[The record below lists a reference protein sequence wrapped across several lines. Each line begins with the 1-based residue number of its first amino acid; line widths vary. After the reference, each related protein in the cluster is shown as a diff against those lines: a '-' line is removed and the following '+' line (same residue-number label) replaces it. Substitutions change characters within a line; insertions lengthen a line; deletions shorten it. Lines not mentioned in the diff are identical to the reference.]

1 MPSHSDHHGFT
12 LVEVM
17 VTTTIAILLLT
28 VGVPAMNS
36 FISRTEARQ
45 DIGRLNQM
53 ISFTRTQALLR
64 GSRTTLCPLN
74 ASLQCSNL
82 WNDTLS
88 VFTDTNN
95 NRALDTGEQLLFTLP
110 ANQNRNVLRSFN
122 SRIISFD
129 ERGFA
134 GVNTGSLSYCHIGGI
149 PTGVA
154 FIISRNGRVRPGT
167 DKNNDGLQETPN
179 GNNVPCPPA

>member
-1 MPSHSDHHGFT
+1 MHYNASHSGFT

-17 VTTTIAILLLT
+17 VTTTIATLLLT

-64 GSRTTLCPLN
+64 GSRTTLCPLD
-74 ASLQCSNL
+74 ASLKCSNL

-95 NRALDTGEQLLFTLP
+95 NRTLDAGEQLLFTLP
-110 ANQNRNVLRSFN
+110 ANENRNVLRSFN
-122 SRIISFD
+122 SQIISFD

-134 GVNTGSLSYCHIGGI
+134 GINTGSLGYCHNGGV
-149 PTGVA
+149 PTGAA

-167 DKNNDGLQETPN
+167 DNNNDGLQETPN
-179 GNNVPCPPA
+179 GNNVPCPPV